1 MFRKPRTNCDANQIR
16 HAAKVLVGSF
26 GEGKLSTYRW
36 IVLFSCFLAFVA
48 YAFVF
53 QSMPPLLSQ
62 AAMEFNISEAQAGLL
77 MSSAVV
83 PGIILALPT
92 GLIVNKYGFRR
103 LGFVSILL
111 IAAGSLITAL
121 ADNFSTAL
129 LGRSVLGVGGAFI
142 VVGTPALISQW
153 FDRKELGKAMGLYAT
168 NMPVATILAFPVATV
183 LAQSYNDWHYPF
195 YVGTLLAAAVAF
207 AFVFAVREGPLGD
220 HTESTG
226 APEIRHALGNSEV
239 WKASLVWM
247 FFNGAAIAY
256 LSWAKTLFESHKG
269 LPSFEASVFASVL
282 MYAAVF
288 FVPIFGWAS
297 DKTDKRKLFLVGGSI
312 AMAAALMTTSVA
324 SGVTLLACVIMLGI
338 TAAIVPPVVM
348 TIPSQNLP
356 PNLSGTAFSMV
367 TLCQNVGIAF
377 AAPYA
382 GYLIQTTGEIVATFF
397 GISLLS
403 LAAAAVALTMK
414 TR

>member
-1 MFRKPRTNCDANQIR
+1 
-16 HAAKVLVGSF
+16 
-26 GEGKLSTYRW
+26 
-36 IVLFSCFLAFVA
+36 
-48 YAFVF
+48 
-53 QSMPPLLSQ
+53 
-62 AAMEFNISEAQAGLL
+62 
-77 MSSAVV
+77 
-83 PGIILALPT
+83 
-92 GLIVNKYGFRR
+92 
-103 LGFVSILL
+103 
-111 IAAGSLITAL
+111 
-121 ADNFSTAL
+121 
-129 LGRSVLGVGGAFI
+129 
-142 VVGTPALISQW
+142 
-153 FDRKELGKAMGLYAT
+153 
-168 NMPVATILAFPVATV
+168 
-183 LAQSYNDWHYPF
+183 
-195 YVGTLLAAAVAF
+195 
-207 AFVFAVREGPLGD
+207 
-220 HTESTG
+220 
-226 APEIRHALGNSEV
+226 
-239 WKASLVWM
+239 M

-297 DKTDKRKLFLVGGSI
+297 DKTGKRKLFLVGGSI

-377 AAPYA
+377 AAPYS

>member
-1 MFRKPRTNCDANQIR
+1 ML
-16 HAAKVLVGSF
+16 AKGCVDTPL
-26 GEGKLSTYRW
+26 EGKILASYRW

-53 QSMPPLLSQ
+53 QSMPPLLSD
-62 AAMEFNISEAQAGLL
+62 AATEFNISEAQAGLL
-77 MSSAVV
+77 MSLAVV
-83 PGIILALPT
+83 PGIVLALPA
-92 GLIVNKYGFRR
+92 GFIVVRYRFRR
-103 LGFVSILL
+103 LGFVSILSV
-111 IAAGSLITAL
+111 AAGSLITAI
-121 ADNFSTAL
+121 ADSFPLAL
-129 LGRSVLGVGGAFI
+129 LGRFVLGVGGSFI
-142 VVGTPALISQW
+142 IVGTPAIISQW
-153 FDRKELGKAMGLYAT
+153 FDRKDLGKAMGFYAT
-168 NMPVATILAFPVATV
+168 NMPVATILAFPTATI

-195 YVGTLLAAAVAF
+195 YVGALLAVVIAF
-207 AFVFAVREGPLGD
+207 TFVLAVREGPLRD
-220 HTESTG
+220 HTKSAG
-226 APEIRHALGNSEV
+226 APEIRRALGNSEV

-256 LSWAKTLFESHKG
+256 LSWAKTLFESYKG
-269 LPSFEASVFASVL
+269 LPSLEASVFASVL

-297 DKTDKRKLFLVGGSI
+297 DKTAKRKLFLVGGSI
-312 AMAAALMTTSVA
+312 AMAVALIVTSYA
-324 SGVTLLACVIMLGI
+324 SGMALLASVIMLGI

-356 PNLSGTAFSMV
+356 PSLSGTGFSIV

-382 GYLIQTTGEIVATFF
+382 GYLIQVTGDITATFF

-414 TR
+414 AK

>member
-1 MFRKPRTNCDANQIR
+1 MSN
-16 HAAKVLVGSF
+16 
-26 GEGKLSTYRW
+26 YRW

-53 QSMPPLLSQ
+53 QSMPPLLSD
-62 AAMEFNISEAQAGLL
+62 AAAEFNISEAQAGLL
-77 MSSAVV
+77 MSLAVI
-83 PGIILALPT
+83 PGIILALPA
-92 GLIVNKYGFRR
+92 GFAVNRYGFRF
-103 LGFVSILL
+103 LGSVSTLSV
-111 IAAGSLITAL
+111 AAGSLITAL
-121 ADNFSTAL
+121 ADSFSLAL
-129 LGRSVLGVGGAFI
+129 LGRFVLGIGGAFI

-153 FDRKELGKAMGLYAT
+153 FDKKDLGKAMGFFAT
-168 NMPVATILAFPVATV
+168 NMPVATILAFPVSTV

-195 YVGTLLAAAVAF
+195 YVGTLLAVIIAF
-207 AFVFAVREGPLGD
+207 AFALIAREGPLRAERTQAGV
-220 HTESTG
+220 TG
-226 APEIRHALGNSEV
+226 IKLALGNSEV

-256 LSWAKTLFESHKG
+256 LSWAKVLFESYKG
-269 LPSFEASVFASVL
+269 LPSLEASVFASVL

-297 DKTDKRKLFLVGGSI
+297 DKTAKRKLFLVGGSI
-312 AMAAALMTTSVA
+312 AMAVVLVLTSYA
-324 SGVTLLACVIMLGI
+324 SGVTLLASVIVLGI

-356 PNLSGTAFSMV
+356 PGLSGTGFGIV

-382 GYLIQTTGEIVATFF
+382 GYLIQATGDITATFF

-414 TR
+414 AK